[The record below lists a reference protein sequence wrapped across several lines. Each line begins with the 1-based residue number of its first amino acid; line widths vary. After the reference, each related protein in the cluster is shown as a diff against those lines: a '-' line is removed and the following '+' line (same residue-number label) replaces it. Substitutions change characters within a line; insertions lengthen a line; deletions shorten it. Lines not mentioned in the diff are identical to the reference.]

1 MNVNEAIVRRRAIRN
16 FASTPIPDDVLQ
28 EILEAARWAP
38 SGGNGQNCRFGVVTD
53 ETKKKELAQAAGDQ
67 MWIASAP
74 VVIALCS
81 QISYNTADLQEDDF
95 SLTVNRLR
103 FGERLL
109 RHLEICEDRRGIGLL
124 WANSCPLIPGTHM
137 TLAAASFGLDTCWV
151 GYLDVARA
159 SEILNLPGD
168 YACLYLLPIGY
179 AAAEPETRTSRIP
192 LAELTFY
199 NTWEAKR

>member
-38 SGGNGQNCRFGVVTD
+38 SGGNGQNCCYGVVTD
-53 ETKKKELAQAAGDQ
+53 ETKKKELAQAAGEQ

-95 SLTVNRLR
+95 SLTETDCSLAKGYCGTWKFVRT
-103 FGERLL
+103 GEALVCSGP
-109 RHLEICEDRRGIGLL
+109 I
-124 WANSCPLIPGTHM
+124 
-137 TLAAASFGLDTCWV
+137 AA
-151 GYLDVARA
+151 
-159 SEILNLPGD
+159 P
-168 YACLYLLPIGY
+168 
-179 AAAEPETRTSRIP
+179 
-192 LAELTFY
+192 
-199 NTWEAKR
+199 